1 MAAYEEL
8 TGELLNVAN
17 PYLRK
22 GETFRVSGTLQ
33 LNGKAYR
40 EIIFLK
46 RNLRMLKMEKQGYL
60 YITSDNTII
69 SSKNVQKEIA
79 KLAHYYEIFYSD
91 EKGVG
96 ILTALQSEGDIE
108 RNSEDYGEV
117 LKGLEF
123 LQAREVEDIDKIKY
137 VIDKLPVLRNESNEK
152 INELAK
158 LILENKKNNN
168 TLINEEII
176 AKLRPLYEEVLRLN
190 FEKVKLIGSLE
201 DCCDK
206 IKDSAEKWRKK
217 WSVRLKRGAVG
228 PLLKVED
235 EISYFRRVIRT
246 YKSVLDMDAGQ
257 YSKFLS
263 NMNKEK
269 IDGRLSLIRE

>member
-8 TGELLNVAN
+8 TDELINVAK

-22 GETFRVSGTLQ
+22 GETCRVSGIIE
-33 LNGKAYR
+33 LNSKAYR
-40 EIIFLK
+40 EITFLK
-46 RNLRMLKMEKQGYL
+46 RNIKMLKMEKQGYL
-60 YITSDNTII
+60 YITSDNSII

-79 KLAHYYEIFYSD
+79 KLAHYYEIFFSD

-123 LQAREVEDIDKIKY
+123 LKAKEVDDIEKMKY
-137 VIDKLPVLRNESNEK
+137 VIDKLPVLRNESNKK

-158 LILENKKNNN
+158 LILESKKDSI
-168 TLINEEII
+168 LINEEVISR
-176 AKLRPLYEEVLRLN
+176 LHPLYEEVLRLN
-190 FEKVKLIGSLE
+190 FEKVKLIGGLE
-201 DCCDK
+201 DCCDR
-206 IKDSAEKWRKK
+206 IKDSSEKWRKK
-217 WSVRLKRGAVG
+217 WSVRFKRGAVG

-246 YKSVLDMDAGQ
+246 YKSVLDMSSGQ

-269 IDGRLSLIRE
+269 IESRLSLIRE

>member
-123 LQAREVEDIDKIKY
+123 LQTREVEDIDKIKY

-235 EISYFRRVIRT
+235 EISYFRRIIRT

-257 YSKFLS
+257 YSRFLS